1 MKPEYAG
8 WFVLSRKLADRSIG
22 DTTPSPDNAG
32 VVAPAPVLY
41 ATCVAVGAAVEYVVP
56 SSLLPS
62 PLGGWVAVGL
72 IAGAIGIVVPAF
84 NALAR
89 AQTAFDARKSTTR
102 IVTAG
107 PFSFSRNPTYLAL
120 SMLHIGVS
128 FALGSLWVL
137 LTLVPAV
144 AVTQWGVIRRE
155 ERYLE
160 TKFGDEYRRYAS
172 MVRRWI

>member
-1 MKPEYAG
+1 MG
-8 WFVLSRKLADRSIG
+8 WLVLSHKLADRSSG
-22 DTTPSPDNAG
+22 ETTPSPDNAC
-32 VVAPAPVLY
+32 VIAPAPVIY
-41 ATCVAVGAAVEYVVP
+41 ATCVAIGAAVEYVVP
-56 SSLLPS
+56 SSLLPF
-62 PLGGWVAVGL
+62 PIGVWVAVVV
-72 IAGAIGIVVPAF
+72 IAVAIGIVVPAF

-89 AQTAFDARKSTTR
+89 AKTTFDARKSTTR

-107 PFSFSRNPTYLAL
+107 PFRFSRNPTYLAL

-128 FALGSLWVL
+128 FALGSSWVL

-172 MVRRWI
+172 MVRRWL